1 MLTKRIIPCL
11 DVKDGR
17 VVKGVQFVDLRDAG
31 DPVEVAAAYDAQ
43 GADELCFL
51 DINASHEGRGTMLD
65 LVARTAD
72 RVMIPF
78 SVGGGVSS
86 VEDVRALLQAG
97 ADKVTINTAA
107 VQRPELI
114 QEVAERL
121 GSANLVVAID
131 ARRRDPERAE
141 AGWEVFTHGGR
152 RPTDLDALEWVR
164 QAERLGAGLVRSR
177 PGCWRKSRPGGWKIP
192 SSSFPK
198 PTSRRSR
205 WPMTSSLCPAGGNG
219 PVWASCSASP

>member
-97 ADKVTINTAA
+97 ADQVTIK
-107 VQRPELI
+107 I
-114 QEVAERL
+114 
-121 GSANLVVAID
+121 
-131 ARRRDPERAE
+131 
-141 AGWEVFTHGGR
+141 GR
-152 RPTDLDALEWVR
+152 
-164 QAERLGAGLVRSR
+164 
-177 PGCWRKSRPGGWKIP
+177 
-192 SSSFPK
+192 
-198 PTSRRSR
+198 
-205 WPMTSSLCPAGGNG
+205 
-219 PVWASCSASP
+219 ASCRERV